1 MSRDWP
7 RRAEVWLVAVPDET
21 KRRPCVVLSANW
33 LNQHALDVTVVP
45 ITSVARGSFPTR
57 VPLAA
62 GEGGLHIDSWAKCDQ
77 VTTVN
82 KSRLVGSS
90 FGQLSQARMQ
100 EIADAVRLAL
110 DL

>member
-7 RRAEVWLVAVPDET
+7 RRGEIWLVGVPDDT
-21 KRRPCVVLSANW
+21 KRGPCVVFSTDR

-45 ITSVARGSFPTR
+45 ITSVARGNFPTR

-62 GEGGLHIDSWAKCDQ
+62 GEGGLHTDSWAKCDQ

-82 KSRLVGSS
+82 KSRLVGGS
-90 FGQLSQARMQ
+90 FGQLSDARMQ

>member
-1 MSRDWP
+1 MSRDAP
-7 RRAEVWLVAVPDET
+7 RRGEVWLVAMPDET

-33 LNQHALDVTVVP
+33 LNQHALDVAVVP

-62 GEGGLHIDSWAKCDQ
+62 GEGGLHTDSWAKCDQ

-90 FGQLSQARMQ
+90 FGQLSHARMH

>member
-1 MSRDWP
+1 VSHNWP
-7 RRAEVWLVAVPDET
+7 RRGEIWLAAVPDET
-21 KRRPCVVLSANW
+21 KRRPCVVLSADW

-45 ITSVARGSFPTR
+45 VTSVARSTFPTR
-57 VPLAA
+57 IPLAA
-62 GEGGLHIDSWAKCDQ
+62 GEGGLHLDSWAKCDQ

-82 KSRLVGSS
+82 KSRLVRGS
-90 FGQLSQARMQ
+90 FGQLSQARMA